1 MTHARA
7 RPLLVAVL
15 AVTLLLAGA
24 CRPSGEHRDGAASV
38 RSPTPSH
45 PNPSAD
51 AGPAIAVGPPS
62 TGPPAAAGDDGAV
75 ETNAVV
81 ERVVDGD
88 TIDVRIDGHR
98 ERVRLIGIN
107 TPETKDPRK
116 PVECYGPEASALTTM
131 LLPAGTAV
139 RLERD
144 AEARDDYGRLLAYVR
159 RRDGLFVNLELAR
172 QGAAEVL
179 SIRPNTAY
187 ADLIATTVDEARRAH
202 RGLWAACP
210 SAP

>member
-15 AVTLLLAGA
+15 AVALLLPAA
-24 CRPSGEHRDGAASV
+24 CRPSRERPEGASSAI
-38 RSPTPSH
+38 RPSH
-45 PNPSAD
+45 PSSSAE
-51 AGPAIAVGPPS
+51 AGPAVAVGPPS
-62 TGPPAAAGDDGAV
+62 TGPPSSVDGEAAV

-81 ERVVDGD
+81 DHVVDGD
-88 TIDVRIDGHR
+88 TIDVRIAGRR

-131 LLPAGTAV
+131 LLPPGTAV

-187 ADLIATTVDEARRAH
+187 ADLIATAVAEARRAR
-202 RGLWAACP
+202 RGLWGACP